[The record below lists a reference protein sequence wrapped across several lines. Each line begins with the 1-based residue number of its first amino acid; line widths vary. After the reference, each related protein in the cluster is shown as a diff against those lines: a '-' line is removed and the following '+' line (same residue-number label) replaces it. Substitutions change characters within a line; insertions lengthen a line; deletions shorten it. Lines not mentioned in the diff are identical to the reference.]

1 MHLPPGFSAPT
12 PNALRSQSQLAKPL
26 SSLLKHSRHYS
37 MLNTRALKPSGPP
50 SGKGLTLSQKQ
61 PQKRPPKW
69 PWCLPVISETP
80 GDDRRAPRDREQPRP
95 ALGARAGVKR
105 RPLAGPPSPG
115 LHLRGGQSQLPP
127 PPPLPSP
134 GAPAPAGDF
143 ADRTRVSSGTIV
155 SFHGIVPCSSSAAM
169 VAEAGRRPPS
179 CWLGLELRFLNT
191 CRPAP
196 PCLSRAA
203 QRPRGE
209 GRPRHPRALG
219 RAGAPRT
226 HPPQLITRLAC
237 AFDFNKVSLI
247 TSDIAAAPSP
257 LSRAPPSLREPETD
271 ELKHTSRPRAC
282 GMTGEDP
289 SKLISQ
295 ES

>member
-1 MHLPPGFSAPT
+1 
-12 PNALRSQSQLAKPL
+12 
-26 SSLLKHSRHYS
+26 

-50 SGKGLTLSQKQ
+50 SGKGLTLSQKR
-61 PQKRPPKW
+61 PQKQPPKW
-69 PWCLPVISETP
+69 PWCLPVISTTP

-95 ALGARAGVKR
+95 ALGARAGVKC

-134 GAPAPAGDF
+134 GAPAPAGDL
-143 ADRTRVSSGTIV
+143 ADRTRISSGTIV

-196 PCLSRAA
+196 PCLTLHS
-203 QRPRGE
+203 Q
-209 GRPRHPRALG
+209 
-219 RAGAPRT
+219 
-226 HPPQLITRLAC
+226 Q
-237 AFDFNKVSLI
+237 
-247 TSDIAAAPSP
+247 SP
-257 LSRAPPSLREPETD
+257 LHQPFYFLYLNLFPQIWSGLLLFPDLCKLYIIFMPLNKMQLRF
-271 ELKHTSRPRAC
+271 
-282 GMTGEDP
+282 
-289 SKLISQ
+289 
-295 ES
+295 